1 MEKVYKTAERH
12 ENMSLLESLFGV
24 SGWNG
29 IWDTLDTDMDQF
41 LKKYESGEKIYSGSS
56 TELLNRYI
64 SISEDIYAKVTE
76 AVDILKKNVPDFV
89 QQEDIDITG
98 NADVALRNID
108 VKPWKDYDERTNNKP
123 TLDNYNWRTFSY
135 NTYDKNGNIIGSN
148 KVPDYAYALGDE
160 GSAIREMIQKTYNM
174 SEEQASALLRTLQN
188 QKVEEL
194 TSKFTTGEFKD
205 VDLHDIFLNGVSNNT
220 GYTLKELRDA
230 LLLKMNWMASQLDP
244 NSEEFKKIMQEVD
257 DIGSGTKQMTISL
270 ENLLKSKP
278 NVSVDELLEYAGG
291 LIDRSDFVKDN
302 FVNNLLSDTDKGN
315 YLKNLS
321 EDDIQKLLNSLG
333 LESMQTNKLKNQFK
347 FLNNKEFMDGGKYA
361 DVDIASILMGKTKNT
376 TEYSLDELVDA
387 RLVKT
392 AWNSVNGATDEIKNT
407 NKEFMNQ
414 INSGEDLMVDL
425 KSVLGL
431 IDNPTFE
438 NVMKYVGSRPLDM
451 SSLLYGADNFKQN
464 MSSTG
469 SVGEFLRNLSSE
481 DLNTLLEKAG
491 VPEGGDREWYSQ
503 QLELFKDT
511 VIAINENAETDVN
524 NSTLEDIRN
533 LTQEIKDNLV
543 KYFVSYGENLED
555 LINGDLSKNVLEE
568 DLLQSAYEQQK
579 ALISEAIDK
588 YGNGGGLN
596 GVLDYMDGQNLSML
610 NGVSYKVFMAALED
624 KVFDMINKG
633 LLNVYKSDGVTIDEL
648 ATKRNINKYLR
659 LPENDVSAQNNMLKD
674 FFPSTL
680 PAGLGGI
687 PTEQVVTT
695 GNGIGVNSLPK
706 ATSLLTSDRSVIQ
719 NNYEMYMIAKENSTF
734 ASIVQ
739 QANSQAKI
747 TNERR
752 A

>member
-1 MEKVYKTAERH
+1 
-12 ENMSLLESLFGV
+12 
-24 SGWNG
+24 
-29 IWDTLDTDMDQF
+29 
-41 LKKYESGEKIYSGSS
+41 
-56 TELLNRYI
+56 
-64 SISEDIYAKVTE
+64 
-76 AVDILKKNVPDFV
+76 
-89 QQEDIDITG
+89 
-98 NADVALRNID
+98 
-108 VKPWKDYDERTNNKP
+108 
-123 TLDNYNWRTFSY
+123 
-135 NTYDKNGNIIGSN
+135 
-148 KVPDYAYALGDE
+148 
-160 GSAIREMIQKTYNM
+160 MIQKTYNM
-174 SEEQASALLRTLQN
+174 SEEQASALLKTLQN

-347 FLNNKEFMDGGKYA
+347 AFVNKDFVDGGKYA
-361 DVDIASILMGKTKNT
+361 NIDIASILMGKTKNT
-376 TEYSLDELVDA
+376 TEYSLDELSDA

-503 QLELFKDT
+503 QLDLFKNT
-511 VIAINENAETDVN
+511 VTAISENSETDVN